1 MQCALGYRVMARRR
15 SSVSRTRKSVSMRG
29 LPSLESALYKA
40 WRPNPLSA
48 AMAIMPLAR
57 ATLPKALTKYC
68 GVFLFQSRVQIGDH
82 CFVAIEDLSDVP
94 RHVFFFARGATYSSR
109 VVSASSYR
117 RGRLDLDF
125 DHLEGGRQGG
135 WLVVVGGGFRAAIGD
150 NLAVI
155 GDGLF

>member
-1 MQCALGYRVMARRR
+1 MLTELSPDGKVEIQCVEDSEECVNAWVTFAGERLVQGLASQSTIGGDGSHALGAGHVAQGFE
-15 SSVSRTRKSVSMRG
+15 KI
-29 LPSLESALYKA
+29 L
-40 WRPNPLSA
+40 W
-48 AMAIMPLAR
+48 
-57 ATLPKALTKYC
+57 
-68 GVFLFQSRVQIGDH
+68 VFLLQSRVEIGDH

-125 DHLEGGRQGG
+125 DHLEGGRKGG
-135 WLVVVGGGFRAAIGD
+135 WLVVIGGGFRAAIGD